1 MRLWAKKLRESA
13 KKLAK
18 DFRVSFNVGD
28 VPRQRDLTPVRHR
41 PAKPP
46 LRKQFKWVIVATSC
60 VAGTVAA
67 IVGSVSPAQSSQPQ
81 PDLVTMQPLSPF
93 FEKYCLTCH
102 STQAKTAGLDLESYK
117 KHASILDDR
126 ETGEKILKKLL
137 AGQMPPPGMPH
148 PSQDEIKSVTKSL
161 QDAFT
166 YADAH
171 ATADPGHIAPH
182 RLNRSEYDN
191 TVRDLLGVDLHAAK
205 DFPQDDSAF
214 GFDNIADTLSI
225 SPVLMQKYMAA
236 AEKIAKV
243 AVFGS
248 DLKPEPVRFDVPIP
262 RRMETTNVVKIKKP
276 TYYSMANYDTTG
288 LSMPGSYHLTYEIPA
303 TGEYV
308 FKINGAGNRPPGSE
322 PTQVTFWIDG
332 KQVQTFDVANVSLS
346 GFERRPDVWEMRTKL
361 SAGYHEFV
369 VAFPKEFDGLPPRYG
384 GPNPSKL
391 PEPPPRNFGLSA
403 LPPDSGSSLPGGGP
417 TSKGAAGSGD
427 GTDAQSAPAVRSDGK
442 VETREGKL
450 AERALAIERAKEQAL
465 HPTWEG
471 LSVNQFDI
479 LGPYNYVKGPSPE
492 SQKEIFV
499 CTDHTPACMRK
510 IVSYVATR
518 AYRRPLAPGEIAQL
532 VTIAQQAQRRSGSF
546 DRGVEVGLQAILVS
560 PDFLFRV
567 EKPMTTA
574 PGAQRTSDGA
584 QRISDYALASRL
596 SYFLWST
603 MPDEEL
609 TRLAAA
615 GSLSK
620 PDILQAQVKRMLAD
634 PKSHALFD
642 NFASEWL
649 EVRRLEST
657 VPDRDTFPDFDD
669 YLRLSMQKETEL
681 FFTNLVQND
690 GSILDLIDAKY
701 TFVNERLAAHY
712 GIPNVK
718 GTEFRRVDLSE
729 TQRGGVLGQGAV
741 LTVSSY
747 ATRTSVVL
755 RGKWVL
761 ENILNDPPPPPPPNV
776 PALDASKVGTAA
788 SLRQVMEAHRANPV
802 CASCHTRMDP
812 LGFGLEN
819 FDAVGAWR
827 DKDGNFPVDSSGV
840 LPDGR
845 KFQGPRGLESTIR
858 ADKDKFAVAMTA
870 KLMAYALGRGIET
883 YDRPVIRRI
892 ASGLPAENYR
902 FSALVFGIVN
912 SYPFQ
917 MQKGSQVQ

>member
-1 MRLWAKKLRESA
+1 MTVWLEKLWENAKNLTKGVQAPFNGCVLRQWASGP
-13 KKLAK
+13 L
-18 DFRVSFNVGD
+18 
-28 VPRQRDLTPVRHR
+28 RQRPGKHFSQRQLKWLLVTATCVVGTLTAV
-41 PAKPP
+41 
-46 LRKQFKWVIVATSC
+46 
-60 VAGTVAA
+60 
-67 IVGSVSPAQSSQPQ
+67 VGSISPAQSSQTQ
-81 PDLVTMQPLSPF
+81 PDLVALKPLSPVL
-93 FEKYCLTCH
+93 EKYCLTCH
-102 STQAKTAGLDLESYK
+102 SAQAKTAGLDLESYL
-117 KHASILDDR
+117 KHSSILDDR

-137 AGQMPPPGMPH
+137 AGQMPPPGMPR
-148 PSQDEIKSVTKSL
+148 PTDDEMNTVTKSL
-161 QDAFT
+161 RDAFA

-171 ATADPGHIAPH
+171 AALDPGHVGPH

-236 AEKIAKV
+236 AEKIAKI
-243 AVFGS
+243 AVFGP

-276 TYYSMANYDTTG
+276 AYYSMANYDITG

-308 FKINGAGNRPPGSE
+308 FKINGAGNRPAGSE

-332 KQVQTFDVANVSLS
+332 KLVQTFDVANVSLS

-369 VAFPKEFDGLPPRYG
+369 VAFPKEFDGLPARYG

-403 LPPDSGSSLPGGGP
+403 LPPDAGPSLAGGDAA
-417 TSKGAAGSGD
+417 SKGAAGSGD
-427 GTDAQSAPAVRSDGK
+427 GTDTQSAPPVRSDGK

-479 LGPYNYVKGPSPE
+479 LGPYNYVKGPSLE
-492 SQKEIFV
+492 SQKKIFV
-499 CTDHTPACMRK
+499 CTDHTSDCMRK
-510 IVSYVATR
+510 IMSYVATR
-518 AYRRPLAPGEIAQL
+518 AYRRPLSQGEVAQL
-532 VTIAQQAQRRSGSF
+532 VTIAQQAERRSGSF
-546 DRGVEVGLQAILVS
+546 NRGVEVGLQAILVS

-567 EKPMTTA
+567 EKPIATA
-574 PGAQRTSDGA
+574 PGAQHSSDGA

-620 PDILQAQVKRMLAD
+620 PEVLQAQVKRMLAD

-681 FFTNLVQND
+681 FFTNLVHND

-718 GTEFRRVDLSE
+718 GTEFRRVDLSN

-776 PALDASKVGTAA
+776 PALDASKVGTSA

-819 FDAVGAWR
+819 FDAVGTWR
-827 DKDGNFPVDSSGV
+827 EKDGSFPVDSSGV

-858 ADKDKFAVAMTA
+858 ADKDKFAVAMTT
-870 KLMAYALGRGIET
+870 KLLAYALGRGIET

-892 ASGLPAENYR
+892 ASSLPPDDYR
-902 FSALVFGIVN
+902 FSTLVLGIVN

-917 MQKGSQVQ
+917 MQKGSHVQ

>member
-1 MRLWAKKLRESA
+1 MPVCLEKLWESA
-13 KKLAK
+13 RILAK
-18 DFRVSFNVGD
+18 DVRASLNVGD
-28 VPRQRDLTPVRHR
+28 VSRRRDLTLIRREPIKRFLQR
-41 PAKPP
+41 Q
-46 LRKQFKWVIVATSC
+46 LKWVVVTAIC
-60 VAGTVAA
+60 VGGTVAA
-67 IVGSVSPAQSSQPQ
+67 VVGSISPAQSSQSQ
-81 PDLVTMQPLSPF
+81 PDLVAMKPLSPI

-102 STQAKTAGLDLESYK
+102 STQVKSAGLDLEAYI

-137 AGQMPPPGMPH
+137 AGQMPPPGMPR
-148 PSQDEIKSVTKSL
+148 PTDDEIKNVTKAL
-161 QDAFT
+161 QDAFA

-171 ATADPGHIAPH
+171 AAADPGHIAPH
-182 RLNRSEYDN
+182 RLNRAEYDN
-191 TVRDLLGVDLHAAK
+191 TVRDLLGVDTHTAQ

-225 SPVLMQKYMAA
+225 SPVLMQKYIAA
-236 AEKIAKV
+236 AEKIAKI
-243 AVFGS
+243 AVFGP

-276 TYYSMANYDTTG
+276 KYYSMANYDTTG

-308 FKINGAGNRPPGSE
+308 FKINGAGNRPAGSE

-332 KQVQTFDVANVSLS
+332 KLVQTFDVANVSLS

-403 LPPDSGSSLPGGGP
+403 LPPDSALPSPGADAAP
-417 TSKGAAGSGD
+417 KGAASGD
-427 GTDAQSAPAVRSDGK
+427 GTDAQGAPAVRSDGK

-471 LSVNQFDI
+471 LSVNEFDI
-479 LGPYNYVKGPSPE
+479 LGPYNYVKGPSQE
-492 SQKEIFV
+492 SQKKIFV
-499 CTDHTPACMRK
+499 CTDHTSDCMRK
-510 IVSYVATR
+510 IMSYVAAR
-518 AYRRPLAPGEIAQL
+518 AYRRPLAPGEVAQL
-532 VTIAQQAQRRSGSF
+532 VTIAQQAERRSGSF
-546 DRGVEVGLQAILVS
+546 NRGVEVGLQAILVS

-567 EKPMTTA
+567 EKPATTA
-574 PGAQRTSDGA
+574 PGA

-620 PDILQAQVKRMLAD
+620 PEVLKAQVNRMLAD
-634 PKSHALFD
+634 PKSHALFE

-657 VPDRDTFPDFDD
+657 VPDRDSFPDFDD

-681 FFTNLVQND
+681 FFMNLVQHD

-718 GTEFRRVDLSE
+718 GTEFRKVDLSD

-776 PALDASKVGTAA
+776 PALDASKVGTSA

-827 DKDGNFPVDSSGV
+827 DKDGSFPVDSSGV

-845 KFQGPRGLESTIR
+845 KFQGPQGLESTIR
-858 ADKDKFAVAMTA
+858 TDKDKFAIAMTT

-892 ASGLPAENYR
+892 ASGLPADDYR
-902 FSALVFGIVN
+902 FSGLVLGIVN